1 MKQRRPEALKPQ
13 GGFTMVEVMV
23 AILLTAIAVIGI
35 MALFMTEM
43 KASSYSRHAT
53 EATVLAA
60 DKLEKLRTMSS
71 ASLVTTSSD
80 PLNPLDSNGAT
91 GGVFER
97 SWTVTSVGTPTTYV
111 DLAVT
116 VAWDENGDA
125 KSVTLYG
132 RRQP

>member
-1 MKQRRPEALKPQ
+1 MKHGEPEALKPQ
-13 GGFTMVEVMV
+13 GGFTMVEVMI

-43 KASSYSRHAT
+43 KASAYSRHAT

-71 ASLVTTSSD
+71 ASLVTTTSD

-91 GGVFER
+91 GGIFER
-97 SWTVTSVGTPTTYV
+97 SWTVDTATSTSFT

-116 VAWDENGDA
+116 VSWDENGDT
-125 KSVTLYG
+125 KSVTLHG

>member
-1 MKQRRPEALKPQ
+1 MKQGRSPHMKPEN
-13 GGFTMVEVMV
+13 GFTMVEVMI
-23 AILLTAIAVIGI
+23 AILLTAIAVVGI

-71 ASLVTTSSD
+71 PATGTD
-80 PLNPLDSNGAT
+80 PLNPLDPNGAT
-91 GGVFER
+91 GGIYSR
-97 SWTVTSVGTPTTYV
+97 SWQVTSVGSPATYMDV
-111 DLAVT
+111 AVT
-116 VAWDENGDA
+116 ISWDENGVT
-125 KSVTLYG
+125 KSVTLNG

>member
-1 MKQRRPEALKPQ
+1 MNAGTLDDRKPES
-13 GGFTMVEVMV
+13 GFTMVEVMI

-60 DKLEKLRTMSS
+60 DKLEKLRTM
-71 ASLVTTSSD
+71 TSPATGTD
-80 PLNPLDSNGAT
+80 PLNPIDPNGAT
-91 GGVFER
+91 GGIYDR
-97 SWTVTSVGTPTTYV
+97 SWEVTSVGSPATYV
-111 DLAVT
+111 DVAVT
-116 VAWDENGDA
+116 ISWDENGA
-125 KSVTLYG
+125 TKSVTLHG